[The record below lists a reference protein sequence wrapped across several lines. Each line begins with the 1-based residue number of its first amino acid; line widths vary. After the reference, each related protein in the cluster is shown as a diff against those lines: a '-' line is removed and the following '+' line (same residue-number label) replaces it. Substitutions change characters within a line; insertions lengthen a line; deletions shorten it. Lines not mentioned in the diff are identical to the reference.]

1 MPVEV
6 SLTSEQQES
15 DKNDPQANTKLQPMQ
30 WPSNFFEKKASAAGG
45 EHSASSREQMS
56 VTSTWCGSQ
65 RHYHHHHHGVGAKP
79 LSNIFRLSYSPY
91 KHQSSDLVAPP
102 FPKGRGKKK
111 SIFF

>member
-6 SLTSEQQES
+6 SLNSEQQES

-30 WPSNFFEKKASAAGG
+30 GPSNFFEKKASAAGG

-65 RHYHHHHHGVGAKP
+65 RHYHHH
-79 LSNIFRLSYSPY
+79 
-91 KHQSSDLVAPP
+91 DLVWEPSHCRISFVSRILP
-102 FPKGRGKKK
+102 I
-111 SIFF
+111 STNHLIW